1 MGYSFE
7 FDPVNNILRCSWE
20 GNITDDVL
28 LKGDAAGRTLVA
40 SHPLCRGI
48 HDFSAV
54 TFFGASSEAIKR
66 IAGMPPAYGVDQRVV
81 LVAPSDL
88 LYGLCRMFVILGEET
103 RPNEHVVRTM
113 EKAYELLNV
122 HSPQFI
128 SIETE

>member
-7 FDPVNNILRCSWE
+7 FDAANNILRCSWE
-20 GNITDDVL
+20 GQIMDDLL
-28 LKGDAAGRTLVA
+28 LKGDAAGRVLVT

-54 TFFGASSEAIKR
+54 TIFGASNEAIKR
-66 IAGMPPAYGVDQRVV
+66 IASMPPAYGVDQRVV

-88 LYGLCRMFVILGEET
+88 LYGLCRMFVILHEET

-113 EKAYELLNV
+113 EEAYKLSNV
-122 HSPQFI
+122 HSPQFVNL
-128 SIETE
+128 